1 MVTEFRKDVTIAMAR
16 DAGQQFGDLLR
27 RSRTESG
34 LTQEALAERA
44 AISAR
49 TVSDIERGLR
59 SAVYRDTAKRL
70 ADALALEGPHREVFE
85 RAARRGAARAPG
97 KPTEISAVRSGL
109 PLPLTKLLGRVDDLR
124 AIVAALG
131 SREIRVLTIVGPGG
145 IGKTRLAIEAANQAW
160 ADFADGAF
168 FVSLAVTR
176 DPGLVPSLIARE
188 LRLTAVRK
196 PMPEA
201 LRDYLREREVLLV
214 LDTFEHLLTAAAFVA
229 ELAVACPRLTF
240 LVTSR
245 APLRVRGE
253 HEVQLA
259 PLAVP
264 DRSERVPDLDAYPAT
279 ALFLERAHAVKP
291 DLVLGEKQRA
301 AIAQICR
308 RLDGLPLALE
318 LAAVRLRHLPLATLQ
333 EQLDHR
339 LNVLVGGPR
348 DLPAR
353 HQAMRETIGWSYDLL
368 QPAEQ
373 QRFRQLSVFAGGW
386 TLTAAE
392 SIAADGGDG
401 GLLPDL
407 SVLIDNNL
415 VTVDEKADDEPRWGM
430 LDVIREFAGEQA
442 KANGEATE
450 LARRHAIVFAELAE
464 AAEPELGRSKQE
476 SWYRRLQAEQDNLRA
491 AIAWSLEDEEPTL
504 AQRIAGALWLFWRR
518 HGDYTEARLWLDRAL
533 AADEGSAPA
542 SASGPSSGD
551 RSVPAGDSPFRR
563 KVLWGDAWISYYQGD
578 YAHAGRLGDELL
590 QLAESDDD
598 QVGIRNGLTVRGIV
612 AMAEQRFSDALAP
625 LEEAVRICREVCSPW
640 LLATSLLVLGQAT
653 LHGLDLTR
661 SRRLLEEALRGYR
674 DLGDKLFVART
685 TGYLGYVALLRGDL
699 PAAGRL
705 FRASLRRFQ
714 ERGER
719 FGIAEE
725 LQAISVL
732 SAAQGR
738 DGRAGEL
745 AGAAHAVWASM
756 SAQPMASDR
765 AIGSRYLDP
774 ARRRIGASIWRSAWQ
789 RGQAMDLSQALRH
802 ALRNVTMDCS
812 RDPAVPRRGDPPL
825 EHGAG

>member
-1 MVTEFRKDVTIAMAR
+1 MTIAMAR

-789 RGQAMDLSQALRH
+789 RGQAMDLGQAVTH

-812 RDPAVPRRGDPPL
+812 RDPAVPRRGGQPQGR
-825 EHGAG
+825 GAG